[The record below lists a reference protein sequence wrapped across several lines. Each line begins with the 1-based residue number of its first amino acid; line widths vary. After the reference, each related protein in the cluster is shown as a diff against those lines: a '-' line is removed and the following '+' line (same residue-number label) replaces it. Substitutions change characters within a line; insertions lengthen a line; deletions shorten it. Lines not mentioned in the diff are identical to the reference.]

1 MMGCRALLALLA
13 LRKSNGGRT
22 GNIALFIDP
31 MAVSAWVK
39 FADCIELNAPPR
51 RYRTYGSIRKSNA
64 CRHRRRSAMLTNS
77 YGTRLR
83 QAAATRDQIPFI
95 GIYDAF
101 SASIAA
107 KHYDAL
113 FVSGFGFAASHYGLP
128 DIGFI
133 AWPDILDLVGR
144 LRCILPQHH
153 LLVDIDDGYCDIE
166 AACHM
171 VARLDRAGA
180 SGVVLE
186 DQKRPRRCGHFGGKQ
201 LLEIDAYVAKL
212 ERVLAT
218 RQDIFVIARTDAT
231 DEAEIAA
238 RLEAYASAGADAVL
252 ADGLRDL
259 QTIAR
264 LRQRIDRPLAF
275 NQIAGGKSPAV
286 DLTELRKL
294 GATLVIYSTPCL
306 FAAQTAIENAM
317 LDLASNDGRLPA
329 IGEESVG
336 VSACTNMLTENMLR
350 RDVET
355 TAAAFCA
362 RQARAA

>member
-1 MMGCRALLALLA
+1 
-13 LRKSNGGRT
+13 
-22 GNIALFIDP
+22 
-31 MAVSAWVK
+31 
-39 FADCIELNAPPR
+39 
-51 RYRTYGSIRKSNA
+51 
-64 CRHRRRSAMLTNS
+64 MLTNS

-83 QAAATRDQIPFI
+83 QAAATREQLSFI

-133 AWPDILDLVGR
+133 AWPDILDFVER
-144 LRCILPQHH
+144 LRCILPDHH

-201 LLEIDAYVAKL
+201 LLEINDYVEKL
-212 ERVLAT
+212 ERVLAA
-218 RQDIFVIARTDAT
+218 RRDLFVIARTDAT
-231 DEAEIAA
+231 DETEIAT
-238 RLEAYASAGADAVL
+238 RLEAYANAGADAVL

-264 LRQRIDRPLAF
+264 LKQRVNRPLAF

-286 DLTELRKL
+286 RLKELRKL

-306 FAAQTAIENAM
+306 FAAQNAIENAM
-317 LDLASNDGRLPA
+317 IDLAASDGQLPA
-329 IGEESVG
+329 SGEQNVDLSG
-336 VSACTNMLTENMLR
+336 CTRVLAENLQR
-350 RDVET
+350 RDNET
-355 TAAAFCA
+355 TATALCA
-362 RQARAA
+362 RQTRAAA

>member
-1 MMGCRALLALLA
+1 
-13 LRKSNGGRT
+13 
-22 GNIALFIDP
+22 
-31 MAVSAWVK
+31 VK
-39 FADCIELNAPPR
+39 FADCIEFETRPG
-51 RYRTYGSIRKSNA
+51 RYGGYGSFRTA
-64 CRHRRRSAMLTNS
+64 TTRRGEDKSAMLTSS

-83 QAAATRDQIPFI
+83 QAAVTREQMPFM

-133 AWPDILDLVGR
+133 AWPDILDFVGR
-144 LRCILPQHH
+144 LRCILPHHH
-153 LLVDIDDGYCDIE
+153 LLVDVDDGYCDIE

-201 LLEIDAYVAKL
+201 LLEIDDYVEKL

-218 RQDIFVIARTDAT
+218 RRDLFVIARTDAT

-238 RLEAYASAGADAVL
+238 RLEAYANAGADAVL

-336 VSACTNMLTENMLR
+336 VSACTSILTENMLR

-355 TAAAFCA
+355 SAASFCA